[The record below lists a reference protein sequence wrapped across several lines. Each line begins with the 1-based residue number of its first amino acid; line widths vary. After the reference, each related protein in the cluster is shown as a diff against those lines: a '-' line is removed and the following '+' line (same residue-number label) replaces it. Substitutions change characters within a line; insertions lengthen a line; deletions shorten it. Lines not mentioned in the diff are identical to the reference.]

1 MLYMFSVKK
10 FIKAEKSHQ
19 LLLSVVFVIYILL
32 NVQTPK
38 MLAGLVDNLVGN
50 VVVVLVALTI
60 LMNSHPVVGV
70 LALVVAYEL
79 IRRSSVSTG
88 TYAIANYLSSEKE
101 KIEDFAKYNDFPVTL
116 EEEVVSKM
124 APLVRNDDAP
134 YSEYTPVL
142 DDLHDAAGVDYDG
155 VN

>member
-1 MLYMFSVKK
+1 MLSVRGL
-10 FIKAEKSHQ
+10 IKAEKKHQ
-19 LLLSVVFVIYILL
+19 ILLSMVFVIYILL

-38 MLAGLVDNLVGN
+38 MLAGFIDNLVGN
-50 VVVVLVALTI
+50 IVVILVALTI

-79 IRRSSVSTG
+79 IKRSSVSTG
-88 TYAIANYLSSEKE
+88 TYAITNYLSSEKA
-101 KIEDFAKYNDFPVTL
+101 KVEDFAEYNDFPVTL

-134 YSEYTPVL
+134 NSEYKPVL

-155 VN
+155 VI

>member
-1 MLYMFSVKK
+1 MFSVKG
-10 FIKAEKSHQ
+10 FIKAEKRHQ
-19 LLLSVVFVIYILL
+19 LLLSVVFIIYILL

-38 MLAGLVDNLVGN
+38 MLAGLIDNLVGN

-60 LMNSHPVVGV
+60 LMNSQPVVGV

-88 TYAIANYLSSEKE
+88 TYAIANYLSSEKA
-101 KIEDFAKYNDFPVTL
+101 KVEDFAKYNDFPVTL

-134 YSEYTPVL
+134 HSEYTPVL

-155 VN
+155 VI